1 MIKRIFSLCLVML
14 LVLAVAGC
22 GSKTKEAVV
31 PVSEQYEKE
40 VTDETPSEEETTDA
54 KGNKKKWETAGGY
67 DVYESM
73 MNDDAESK
81 GFEINVEKNSI
92 PATLSTKWDAA
103 NSSPVKGGAEA
114 EAIAMR
120 QKVLS
125 AKNTEEIY
133 GSRITGKKYYISPDG
148 NDNNNGLSPKTAV
161 KTLNADV
168 IYGIGKLKPGDALL
182 FERGGVWRMSNRI
195 TLREGVIYGS
205 YGTGEKPTL
214 LGSAKNY
221 ASKEYWTPSK
231 KANIWKCTIPDTDIG
246 LIVFNHGELVGWKRF
261 NGLTTLENNGDFY
274 YNNNDDTVYLYF
286 DKGNPG
292 KYFKDIEICY
302 TKAAFGGGGVDNVV
316 IDNFRIKY
324 YGQGGIYTGSGT
336 DNCTVTNCEIGF
348 VGGYRHRDTTRA
360 GNAIQQWNSTDKFTV
375 SNNWIYQCYDTG
387 VTFQGDDRN
396 APGLDDDGNTRVGD
410 KAYYRN
416 VIFTDNVIE
425 YCVYGMELWHGDT
438 GVECLARLENI
449 DVSGNVIRQS
459 GYGWSAGQR
468 PDKRGN
474 AFYVA
479 GRKMVN
485 AKNYKIHDNIFD
497 VSKRALMYWTF
508 DGTPVS
514 EITISNNTY
523 YQATNPTGE
532 AIWYGASR
540 SASDQSTLF
549 AAVTAVD
556 TSPTKIQWLTQ

>member
-133 GSRITGKKYYISPDG
+133 GSRIFGKKYYISPDG
-148 NDNNNGLSPKTAV
+148 NDNNDGLSPKTAV
-161 KTLNADV
+161 KTLNADA

-195 TLREGVIYGS
+195 TIKEGVIYGS

-214 LGSAKNY
+214 VGSSKNY
-221 ASKEYWTPSK
+221 ASPEFWAPSRKE
-231 KANIWKCTIPDTDIG
+231 NIWKCTIPDTDIG
-246 LIVFNHGELVGWKRF
+246 LIVFNHGDLIGKKTS
-261 NGLTTLENNGDFY
+261 NGITALENNGDFY
-274 YNNNDDTVYLYF
+274 YNNNDDTIYIYF
-286 DKGNPG
+286 DIGNPG
-292 KYFKDIEICY
+292 KYFNDIEICY
-302 TKAAFGGGGVDNVV
+302 TKAAFGGIADDVV

-336 DNCTVTNCEIGF
+336 DNCTITNCEIGF
-348 VGGYRHRDTTRA
+348 VGGYKHHDTTRA

>member
-246 LIVFNHGELVGWKRF
+246 LIVFNHGELV
-261 NGLTTLENNGDFY
+261 
-274 YNNNDDTVYLYF
+274 
-286 DKGNPG
+286 
-292 KYFKDIEICY
+292 
-302 TKAAFGGGGVDNVV
+302 
-316 IDNFRIKY
+316 
-324 YGQGGIYTGSGT
+324 
-336 DNCTVTNCEIGF
+336 
-348 VGGYRHRDTTRA
+348 
-360 GNAIQQWNSTDKFTV
+360 
-375 SNNWIYQCYDTG
+375 
-387 VTFQGDDRN
+387 
-396 APGLDDDGNTRVGD
+396 
-410 KAYYRN
+410 
-416 VIFTDNVIE
+416 
-425 YCVYGMELWHGDT
+425 
-438 GVECLARLENI
+438 
-449 DVSGNVIRQS
+449 
-459 GYGWSAGQR
+459 
-468 PDKRGN
+468 
-474 AFYVA
+474 
-479 GRKMVN
+479 
-485 AKNYKIHDNIFD
+485 
-497 VSKRALMYWTF
+497 
-508 DGTPVS
+508 
-514 EITISNNTY
+514 
-523 YQATNPTGE
+523 
-532 AIWYGASR
+532 
-540 SASDQSTLF
+540 
-549 AAVTAVD
+549 
-556 TSPTKIQWLTQ
+556 